1 MTARIFCPAKSA
13 MQSGQGKAKFWFLE
27 YVVDQP
33 RTIDPLMGWTSST
46 DMKQQ
51 LRLRFDSLDEAKAY
65 AERNGIPYR
74 VEDYEKPAR
83 RLQAYSDNFKPGRA
97 HSWTH

>member
-1 MTARIFCPAKSA
+1 MTARIHCPAKSA
-13 MQSGQGKAKFWFLE
+13 MQSGQGKGKFWFLE

-33 RTIDPLMGWTSST
+33 RTIDPLMGWTSGA

-51 LRLRFDSLDEAKAY
+51 LRLRFDTLEEAKAY

-74 VEDYEKPAR
+74 VETCDKPPR
-83 RLQAYSDNFKPGRA
+83 RLQTYSDNFKPGRA
-97 HSWTH
+97 QPWTH